1 MASNKRNNRGRNNN
15 PEGRNQYNSGVMDMA
30 RDRPMTAALGAAAA
44 VGAGVFLWSR
54 RNQISDQLSSLSDQI
69 GEWRDSMR
77 SDDFDDSDF
86 GSDALITGSSS
97 SGTGSSANLGTKSR
111 RSKGKTQS
119 QISEE
124 AMTLKE
130 TGAGA

>member
-15 PEGRNQYNSGVMDMA
+15 PEGRNQYNSGMLDIA

-54 RNQISDQLSSLSDQI
+54 RNQISDQLSNLSEQLV
-69 GEWRDSMR
+69 EWKDSM
-77 SDDFDDSDF
+77 SSSTYEDSDF
-86 GSDALITGSSS
+86 GSDSLVTG
-97 SGTGSSANLGTKSR
+97 GGSSANLGTKSR

-119 QISEE
+119 EIAEE
-124 AMTLKE
+124 AMTLKQ
-130 TGAGA
+130 TGVEA

>member
-1 MASNKRNNRGRNNN
+1 MPKSNQSNRSNRGGNREN
-15 PEGRNQYNSGVMDMA
+15 YSGGVTEMA
-30 RDRPMTAALGAAAA
+30 RERPLSAAIGAAAA

-54 RNQISDQLSSLSDQI
+54 RNQISDQLSNLSDHI
-69 GEWRDSMR
+69 VEWRDSLG

-86 GSDALITGSSS
+86 GSDALVTGTR
-97 SGTGSSANLGTKSR
+97 GTGSSANLGTKSR
-111 RSKGKTQS
+111 RSKGKSQS
-119 QISEE
+119 QIAEE

>member
-1 MASNKRNNRGRNNN
+1 MASNRRNNRGRNNN
-15 PEGRNQYNSGVMDMA
+15 PEGRNQFSSGGVMDIA

-54 RNQISDQLSSLSDQI
+54 RNQISDQLTNLSDQI
-69 GEWRDSMR
+69 GEWRDSMG
-77 SDDFDDSDF
+77 SDDFGDSDF
-86 GSDALITGSSS
+86 GSDALVTGSG
-97 SGTGSSANLGTKSR
+97 GTGSSANLGTKSR
-111 RSKGKTQS
+111 RSKGKSQS
-119 QISEE
+119 QIAEE

>member
-1 MASNKRNNRGRNNN
+1 VASNKRNNRGRNNN
-15 PEGRNQYNSGVMDMA
+15 PEGRNQYSGGVLDIA

-54 RNQISDQLSSLSDQI
+54 RNQISDQLSNLSDQI
-69 GEWRDSMR
+69 VEWRDSMG
-77 SDDFDDSDF
+77 SDDFGDSDF
-86 GSDALITGSSS
+86 GSDALVTGSG
-97 SGTGSSANLGTKSR
+97 GTGSSANLGTKSR
-111 RSKGKTQS
+111 RSKGKTQTE
-119 QISEE
+119 IAEE

>member
-1 MASNKRNNRGRNNN
+1 MASNRRNNRGRNNN
-15 PEGRNQYNSGVMDMA
+15 PEGRNQYSSGVMDIA

-54 RNQISDQLSSLSDQI
+54 RNQISDQLSILSDQI
-69 GEWRDSMR
+69 GEWRESMGS
-77 SDDFDDSDF
+77 SDFSDSDF
-86 GSDALITGSSS
+86 GSDSLVTGAG
-97 SGTGSSANLGTKSR
+97 GTGSSANLGTKSR

-119 QISEE
+119 EIAEE

-130 TGAGA
+130 TGANA